1 MKKIVLGILLSYPL
15 LATSLPELVRI
26 GIAKNTLIKK
36 SKLDIE
42 YAKEG
47 KIINQAN
54 KLGSIDLVASYTH
67 FNLPRTLAPLTPA
80 TMKDPV
86 TASNVAT
93 TKDLFGTGVSYSVP
107 LFTGFALTKDI
118 EMSSISIEIARSKRE
133 LTQEQLVYNI
143 RSLYL
148 SILAL
153 KEIYH
158 AQQNYVKTL
167 QKLVHQ
173 IEDEVKFGRKAQI
186 DLLKAQSDLQGNL
199 SYLEVIEGNIAIS
212 KASLSSLVGVE
223 HIDSIKPIRVS
234 VTKPSYAID
243 RLISDSDHLKRI
255 EITNLNLK
263 KASKGVDK
271 SRASKLPQVSLNSYY
286 GYNYG
291 VNDESNVHSG
301 EFDSKNNWQIGLNAK
316 WNLFDFG
323 KSDASIQ
330 KAKIGKMKADLDR
343 RQALLDLKKSLT
355 EASERIKQEYANYQG
370 NLKQLSLTQKSE
382 KIERVRYKNGVS
394 TINDFLYAKSKTHLA
409 KAKLIE
415 SKYNYQKG
423 KYYMNYL
430 LERGTK

>member
-1 MKKIVLGILLSYPL
+1 MLLSYPL

-26 GIAKNTLIKK
+26 GIAKSTIIQK

-42 YAKEG
+42 YAKESQN
-47 KIINQAN
+47 INQAN

-86 TASNVAT
+86 SASSVAT
-93 TKDLFGTGVSYSVP
+93 TKDLFGTGVTYSVP
-107 LFTGFALTKDI
+107 LFTGFAQTKDI
-118 EMSSISIEIARSKRE
+118 EMSAIATQIAKSKRE

-143 RSLYL
+143 SSLYL

-153 KEIYH
+153 KEIYQ

-167 QKLVHQ
+167 QKLEDQ
-173 IEDEVKFGRKAQI
+173 ITDEVKFGKKAQI
-186 DLLKAQSDLQGNL
+186 DLLKAQSDLQANL
-199 SYLEVIEGNIAIS
+199 SYLEVIKGNIAIT
-212 KASLSSLVGVE
+212 KASLASLVGVE
-223 HIDSIKPIRVS
+223 HIGSINPIQVS
-234 VTKPSYAID
+234 VTKPSYTID
-243 RLISDSDHLKRI
+243 RMISDSDHLKRI

-263 KASKGVDK
+263 KASKAVDK
-271 SRASKLPQVSLNSYY
+271 SGASKLPQLSLSSYY

-291 VNDESNVHSG
+291 VNDDSNLHSG
-301 EFDSKNNWQIGLNAK
+301 DFESKNNWQIGLNAK

-330 KAKIGKMKADLDR
+330 KAKIGQMKADLDK
-343 RQALLDLKKSLT
+343 RQALLDLRKLLI
-355 EASERIKQEYANYQG
+355 EASERISQEYANYQG

-430 LERGTK
+430 LERGVK